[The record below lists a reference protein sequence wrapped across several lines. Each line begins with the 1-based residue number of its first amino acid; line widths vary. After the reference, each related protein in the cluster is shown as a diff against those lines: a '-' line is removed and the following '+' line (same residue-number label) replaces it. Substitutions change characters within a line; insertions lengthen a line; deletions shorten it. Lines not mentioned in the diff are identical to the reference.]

1 MQQNSKPLIVTLLS
15 TILFGLL
22 SYFGFSPDPQLA
34 SDTIAYA
41 DQATQA
47 ISAKNW
53 IMLGTSLVSFI
64 AVVYVWWKSRSAK
77 TTLVLLV
84 FASFGL
90 DSCKDV
96 PMLPATISIDQAES
110 RTLTPRWPVR
120 FFQIEAS
127 SSILSDLSGCGIK
140 ALPIGDDDYI
150 YPTTDSGFDESDLE
164 SLLYGALITADVSEL
179 TPSSLTYNS
188 NTYYYI
194 SSLSTDHPVYK
205 ELEIDYSGLSEAR
218 LKALTVASVILMQDI
233 GGDIR
238 PITEMVECEENGCD
252 IVNNAE
258 TDYEDLCVCG
268 GLSFLWDPWTF
279 YDED

>member
-96 PMLPATISIDQAES
+96 PMLPTDISIDQAES
-110 RTLTPRWPVR
+110 RTLT
-120 FFQIEAS
+120 
-127 SSILSDLSGCGIK
+127 
-140 ALPIGDDDYI
+140 
-150 YPTTDSGFDESDLE
+150 
-164 SLLYGALITADVSEL
+164 
-179 TPSSLTYNS
+179 
-188 NTYYYI
+188 
-194 SSLSTDHPVYK
+194 
-205 ELEIDYSGLSEAR
+205 
-218 LKALTVASVILMQDI
+218 
-233 GGDIR
+233 
-238 PITEMVECEENGCD
+238 
-252 IVNNAE
+252 
-258 TDYEDLCVCG
+258 
-268 GLSFLWDPWTF
+268 LSFLWDPWTF

>member
-64 AVVYVWWKSRSAK
+64 AVVYVWWKSRTAK

-110 RTLTPRWPVR
+110 RTLT
-120 FFQIEAS
+120 
-127 SSILSDLSGCGIK
+127 
-140 ALPIGDDDYI
+140 
-150 YPTTDSGFDESDLE
+150 
-164 SLLYGALITADVSEL
+164 
-179 TPSSLTYNS
+179 
-188 NTYYYI
+188 
-194 SSLSTDHPVYK
+194 
-205 ELEIDYSGLSEAR
+205 
-218 LKALTVASVILMQDI
+218 
-233 GGDIR
+233 
-238 PITEMVECEENGCD
+238 
-252 IVNNAE
+252 
-258 TDYEDLCVCG
+258 
-268 GLSFLWDPWTF
+268 LSFLWDPWTF